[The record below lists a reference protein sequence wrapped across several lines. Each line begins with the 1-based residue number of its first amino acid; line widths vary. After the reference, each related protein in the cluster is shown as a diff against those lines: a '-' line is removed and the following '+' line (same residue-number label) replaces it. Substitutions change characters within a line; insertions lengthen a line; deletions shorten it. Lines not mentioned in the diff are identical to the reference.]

1 MTPDH
6 RPVETEIKFRLT
18 PTALAAIER
27 HPIVSGSPV
36 VSEQRQVTTYFDT
49 PQLDLAR
56 QGISLRIRRN
66 GERRMQTVKAIDAR
80 AVAARR
86 GEWEQPVAG
95 DAPDL
100 EAAADTP
107 AGPVLRAV
115 AGAMLRPVFTT
126 DIRRGSRVL
135 RPDGDTVI
143 EAAFDQGTITA
154 ETNSAPVFELELE
167 LKHGELGALYRLAIE
182 LAAAGGLVIEPAGKA
197 ERGFR
202 LRSGKDPEA
211 AKAADI
217 EMTPDLTAEAAFGA
231 IVRSGLSHVLAN
243 MQAAHLGDPE
253 GVHQLRI
260 AIRRLRAAL
269 LLFRPLLQHE
279 TTKRFGAELQ
289 RAGQVFGAARDWDV
303 FVLDSVPA
311 ASADRTAPG
320 WLELL
325 REPAELRRAAAL
337 TRLRQELDG
346 PTFTALLLGLAGWV
360 EDASRHPLVAGNE
373 QLLRPIA
380 EIAPE
385 LIERVAHKVAK
396 RGKGVGNAGHEALH
410 DLRKA
415 VKKLRYSVEFAAA
428 LYPRKPGQRLIKA
441 CKDLQELLG
450 AANDA
455 AVTPELAGQLA
466 EARAELAPAVGELA
480 DWAAARGR
488 KALRRVPKSWRK
500 LRDAEGF
507 WRQGRKFNA
516 ARSG

>member
-1 MTPDH
+1 MTRYH

-27 HPIVSGSPV
+27 HPIVSASPV
-36 VSEQRQVTTYFDT
+36 VSDQRQVTTYFDT

-66 GERRMQTVKAIDAR
+66 GERRTQTVKAIDAR

-95 DAPDL
+95 DVPDL

-107 AGPVLRAV
+107 VGEVLHAV
-115 AGAMLRPVFTT
+115 AGAMLRPVFST
-126 DIRRGSRVL
+126 DVHRVTRVL
-135 RPDGDTVI
+135 RPDGDTVV
-143 EAAFDQGTITA
+143 EAACDQGTIIA
-154 ETNSAPVFELELE
+154 ETKSEPVCELELE
-167 LKHGELGALYRLAIE
+167 LKHGDLGALYRLAIE
-182 LAAAGGLVIEPAGKA
+182 LGAAGGLVIEPAGKA

-211 AKAADI
+211 AKATDI
-217 EMTPDLTAEAAFGA
+217 DLTPDLTAADAFGA
-231 IVRSGLSHVLAN
+231 TVRSGLSHVLAN

-260 AIRRLRAAL
+260 AIHRLRAAL

-279 TTKRFGAELQ
+279 TTKRFGAELR
-289 RAGQVFGAARDWDV
+289 RAGHVFGTARDWDV
-303 FVLDSVPA
+303 FLLDTVPA
-311 ASADRTAPG
+311 ASADRSEPG
-320 WLELL
+320 WLDLL
-325 REPAELRRAAAL
+325 REPAELRRATAL
-337 TRLRQELDG
+337 TGLRQEVDG
-346 PTFTALLLGLAGWV
+346 PAFTALLLGLAGWV
-360 EDASRHPLVAGNE
+360 EHASRHPIGLGNE

-396 RGKGVGNAGHEALH
+396 RGKDLGNASQEALH
-410 DLRKA
+410 ELRKA
-415 VKKLRYSVEFAAA
+415 VKKLRYSVEFVAS
-428 LYPRKPGQRLIKA
+428 LYPRKPGKRLIKA
-441 CKDLQELLG
+441 CKDMQELLG
-450 AANDA
+450 AVNDA

-466 EARAELAPAVGELA
+466 EARAELAPAIGELA
-480 DWAAARGR
+480 EWAAARGR
-488 KALRRVPKSWRK
+488 KAIRRLPKRWRK

-507 WRQGRKFNA
+507 WH
-516 ARSG
+516 